1 MVRALR
7 LSAERD
13 QPLRGW
19 SRSTRRSV
27 RGIFRHV
34 QEVNC
39 PKGARETTLG
49 CAAAKNDLA
58 SFRRERRKPGRG
70 PLPGLSPGD
79 EGRKSPV
86 NCLLLSGCL
95 RSGSPRSGLAGE
107 RAAAAARRKP
117 PVGCLLL
124 PVPPAIRLAAER
136 LRRRGGRFGG
146 GTRDGCGRF
155 AARRGRGDG
164 KTLGRGLCCVP
175 DGRITVP
182 GGRGGRGRRRGSRRP
197 RGSPAGATGRSP
209 PGGRGGRRSP
219 GTPARPPAPGSGR
232 GWG

>member
-1 MVRALR
+1 MPPFRRHDGAR
-7 LSAERD
+7 
-13 QPLRGW
+13 PLRHRRRGLTLRFGAKRV
-19 SRSTRRSV
+19 RSHRDRTLFTRRSV

-49 CAAAKNDLA
+49 CAAAKNDLT
-58 SFRRERRKPGRG
+58 SFRRGRRKPGRR

-86 NCLLLSGCL
+86 NCLLLSGYL

-136 LRRRGGRFGG
+136 LRRRGMAGDK
-146 GTRDGCGRF
+146 TAD
-155 AARRGRGDG
+155 RRGG
-164 KTLGRGLCCVP
+164 
-175 DGRITVP
+175 
-182 GGRGGRGRRRGSRRP
+182 
-197 RGSPAGATGRSP
+197 P
-209 PGGRGGRRSP
+209 PFVQSP
-219 GTPARPPAPGSGR
+219 GVSSG
-232 GWG
+232 